1 LSDEEIVDDE
11 HDGEDTSTNGVLMG
25 VFTFARDVVV
35 VVVDLFSC
43 AGSIDDADKMD
54 EVEDEVN
61 FEGVLFSSS
70 S

>member
-25 VFTFARDVVV
+25 VFTFARDVA